1 MALYWYPVGQ
11 SKKYICICWDYEPVF
26 FLIFSGLAVSIELV
40 NRSAK
45 DHIIEKDVNISNHL
59 AT

>member
-45 DHIIEKDVNISNHL
+45 DHIIEKDVNI
-59 AT
+59 